1 MQKGDKT
8 MFGKR
13 VDGTK
18 VKIEDPLMRIVP
30 HIMDKR
36 NDAQNMYL
44 IEERA
49 EVLDEFIQKQREQN
63 NVSYNYM
70 HILYAILVR
79 VLKER
84 PRLNRFIMDGVT
96 YQRDFITLSMSV
108 KKALKDSAEETT
120 MKVPFKGNENIF
132 EVKQIVDSYIKEA
145 QKIEETSKGVDAAMA
160 FFNSLPNWLIKF
172 LVAVVKWADRK
183 GMMPAWFIG
192 KYGFSPFH
200 TSAFITNL
208 KSIRLNYLYHHLYN
222 FGTTGIF
229 ISLGKENYEPVVN
242 EETNEIE
249 VGKVLKMGFVSDER
263 FVDGLYYS
271 NTLKLVRKYLNNP
284 ELLLENPNEWTP
296 TKNELKQ
303 DKAYLK
309 QQEKLRKKQQKKEL
323 KLSKKQAKLEKK
335 K

>member
-1 MQKGDKT
+1 

-44 IEERA
+44 IEQRA
-49 EVLDEFIQKQREQN
+49 EVLDEFIQKQREEN
-63 NVSYNYM
+63 KISYNYM
-70 HILYAILVR
+70 HIIYAIFVR

-84 PRLNRFIMDGVT
+84 PRLNRFIMNGIT

-108 KKALKDSAEETT
+108 KKVLKDSAEETT
-120 MKVPFKGNENIF
+120 IKVPFKGNENIK
-132 EVKQIVDSYIKEA
+132 EVKEIVDSYIKEA
-145 QKIEETSKGVDAAMA
+145 QKVEETSKGVEAVMA
-160 FFNSLPNWLIKF
+160 FFNALPNWLIKF
-172 LVAVVKWADRK
+172 LVSVVKWADK
-183 GMMPAWFIG
+183 HGMLPASFIG

-208 KSIRLNYLYHHLYN
+208 KSIKLNYLYHHLYN
-222 FGTTGIF
+222 FGTTGLF
-229 ISLGKENYEPVVN
+229 ISLGKENFEPVYN
-242 EETNEIE
+242 EETNAIE

-271 NTLKLVRKYLNNP
+271 NTLKLVKKYLNNP
-284 ELLLENPNEWTP
+284 ELLLENPNECTA
-296 TKNELKQ
+296 TKNEIKQDRAFLKQ
-303 DKAYLK
+303 KEKSRKK
-309 QQEKLRKKQQKKEL
+309 QEKKQQKL
-323 KLSKKQAKLEKK
+323 AKKQAKLERKK
-335 K
+335 VTK

>member
-1 MQKGDKT
+1 
-8 MFGKR
+8 MFGFR
-13 VDGTK
+13 ADGTK

-44 IEERA
+44 IEERV
-49 EVLDEFIQKQREQN
+49 EVLDEFIQKQRAEN

-84 PRLNRFIMDGVT
+84 PRLNRFIMNGVT

-108 KKALKDSAEETT
+108 KKYLKDEAEETT
-120 MKVPFKGNENIF
+120 MKVPFKGSENIY
-132 EVKQIVDSYIKEA
+132 EVKQIVDSYIKDA

-160 FFNSLPNWLIKF
+160 FFNALPNWLIKF
-172 LVAVVKWADRK
+172 LVGCAKFADK
-183 GMMPAWFIG
+183 HGMLPASIVG

-208 KSIRLNYLYHHLYN
+208 KSIKLDYLYHHLYN
-222 FGTTGIF
+222 FGTTGLF

-242 EETNEIE
+242 DETNKIE

-271 NTLKLVRKYLNNP
+271 NTLKLVRKYLKNP

-296 TKNELKQ
+296 SKNELRQ
-303 DKAYLK
+303 DKAFFK
-309 QQEKLRKKQQKKEL
+309 HQEKLRKK
-323 KLSKKQAKLEKK
+323 LEKHQ
-335 K
+335 